1 MQAMCGVRKVAKSSS
16 LFLNKNERDYEM
28 NIKQKQ
34 FLTANEIQ
42 QIKALAHICG
52 QYDQIDYSSDLHVN
66 FLTARNKEEMNDFL
80 LYDDTQLVGTLSM
93 YDFERPTKLE
103 LIGFVHPDYRKQH
116 IGTTLLQTAMKEIRK
131 REANE
136 ALLIMNGDSASGK
149 EFAKHMKLP
158 YLYSEYSM
166 EFKVKEGQ
174 KTTKNTIQ
182 LTLASSESLLD
193 LIELS
198 SQAFGDSV
206 ENTSI
211 WLQKM
216 MNSPS
221 HQVYSALIDE
231 KVIGT
236 ITTSDQEQSTTLS
249 GFAVHPSYQGKGY
262 GKDILSYMVH
272 TLITEGASTIELD
285 VETKNTHA
293 LQLYTQCGFEMKTKH
308 DYYNIMN
315 FEVNACV

>member
-1 MQAMCGVRKVAKSSS
+1 
-16 LFLNKNERDYEM
+16 M
-28 NIKQKQ
+28 NIEQKKS
-34 FLTANEIQ
+34 LIANEIQ
-42 QIKALAHICG
+42 QMKDLAHICG
-52 QYDQIDYSSDLHVN
+52 QHDQIDYSSDLHIN
-66 FLTARNKEEMNDFL
+66 FLTARNNEEVYDFL
-80 LYDDTQLVGTLSM
+80 FYDNTQLIGALSM

-103 LIGFVHPDYRKQH
+103 LIGFVHPNYRKQH
-116 IGTTLLQTAMKEIRK
+116 IGTTLLQTAMKEIRI
-131 REANE
+131 READE

-158 YLYSEYSM
+158 YLHSEYSM
-166 EFKVKEGQ
+166 EFKARQVQ
-174 KTTKNTIQ
+174 KPTKNTIQ

-206 ENTSI
+206 ENTAT

-221 HQVYSALIDE
+221 YQVYCALIDE

-236 ITTSDQEQSTTLS
+236 ITVSEQDQSTTLS

-272 TLITEGASTIELD
+272 TLITKGISTIELD
-285 VETKNTHA
+285 VETKNNHA
-293 LQLYTQCGFEMKTKH
+293 LKLYTQCGFEMKKKH
-308 DYYNIMN
+308 DYYNVMN
-315 FEVNACV
+315 LEVNTYV